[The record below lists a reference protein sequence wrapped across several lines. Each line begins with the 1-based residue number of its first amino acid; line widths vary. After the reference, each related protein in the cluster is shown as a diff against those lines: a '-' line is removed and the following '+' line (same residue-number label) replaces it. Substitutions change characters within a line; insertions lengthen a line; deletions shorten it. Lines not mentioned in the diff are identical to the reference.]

1 MVTNV
6 YPEYFESEGMVENIQ
21 EDEYWQMLDR
31 QKKIISEEEQILLK
45 NSQILVVGCG
55 GIGGSAAEMLARMG
69 IGKIRVVDKD
79 HFEISNLNRQL
90 MSNTTD
96 IGRPKA
102 EVTKE
107 ALLKVAPLLRVD
119 AISQELTTENVS
131 QLLEGCTIVIDA
143 LDNLFSRI
151 VLSREALN
159 RGISFIHGAIHG
171 TKGQVTTFTPRTISY
186 EEMFKLPSHEKDLT
200 PEIIEEVEKLSQE
213 VPPSISSVPNIVGCI
228 QAFEAMKI
236 IISRGSP
243 ILAPDMLVFDL
254 FKKNPFSLV
263 QL

>member
-1 MVTNV
+1 MA
-6 YPEYFESEGMVENIQ
+6 ENIQ
-21 EDEYWQMLDR
+21 VDEYWQMLDR
-31 QKKIISEEEQILLK
+31 QKKIISAEEQIMLK
-45 NSQILVVGCG
+45 NSQIVVVGCG
-55 GIGGSAAEMLARMG
+55 GIGGAAAEMLARLG

-79 HFEISNLNRQL
+79 YFEISNLNRQL

-107 ALLKVAPLLRVD
+107 ALLKIAPFLSVE
-119 AISQELTTENVS
+119 AISQELTPENVA

-143 LDNLFSRI
+143 LDNLFTRI
-151 VLSREALN
+151 ILSREALK
-159 RGISFIHGAIHG
+159 RGIPFIHGAIHG
-171 TKGQVTTFTPRTISY
+171 TKGQITIFTSRTISY

-200 PEIIEEVEKLSQE
+200 PDIIEEVEKLSQE
-213 VPPSISSVPNIVGCI
+213 VPPSISSVPNIVGCL